1 MRSKIEAATTWMENL
16 AADNSHGY
24 SQANRWGPDYDC
36 SSAIIQAWE
45 QANVPV
51 KSMGATFTGNMRG
64 VFLEC
69 GFKIVTSGVDLV
81 TGSGLK
87 RGDVL
92 LRDKSPGNQSDHAAM
107 YIGGGAVVHARSSEG
122 NSIPGDQSGN
132 EIRVQKYWNYPW
144 DCVLRYPEVISYDDE
159 TGEADPEPTSGKL
172 QADGICGPQ
181 TWETISDMIV
191 EMPQLKCVVD
201 RKGKIIEMPSG
212 WHVAMLQAFLNYIAA
227 DGEYLDVDGDY
238 GPLTAAA
245 VKSFQRNH

>member
-24 SQANRWGPDYDC
+24 AWGGWGPQDYDC
-36 SSAIIQAWE
+36 GHAIITAWE
-45 QANVPV
+45 QAGVPV

-69 GFKIVTSGVDLV
+69 GFKIVTSGVDLA

-132 EIRVQKYWNYPW
+132 EIRVQKYFNSW

-159 TGEADPEPTSGKL
+159 TGEADPEPTSGQL

-181 TWETISDMIV
+181 TWETISDMIA
-191 EMPQLKCVVD
+191 EMPQLECVTD
-201 RKGKIIEMPSG
+201 SRGKIIRMPSG
-212 WHVAMLQAFLNYIAA
+212 WHVAMLQAFLNYCDPAA
-227 DGEYLDVDGDY
+227 DLDVDGDY

-245 VKSFQRNH
+245 VKQFQRRH

>member
-36 SSAIIQAWE
+36 SSA
-45 QANVPV
+45 V
-51 KSMGATFTGNMRG
+51 
-64 VFLEC
+64 
-69 GFKIVTSGVDLV
+69 
-81 TGSGLK
+81 
-87 RGDVL
+87 
-92 LRDKSPGNQSDHAAM
+92 RDKSPGNQSDHAAM

-132 EIRVQKYWNYPW
+132 EIRVQKYFNSW

-159 TGEADPEPTSGKL
+159 TGEADPEPTSGQL

-181 TWETISDMIV
+181 TWETISDMIA
-191 EMPQLKCVVD
+191 EMPQLECVTD
-201 RKGKIIEMPSG
+201 NRGKIIRMPSG
-212 WHVAMLQAFLNYIAA
+212 WHVAMLQAFLNYCDPDA
-227 DGEYLDVDGDY
+227 DLDVDGDY

-245 VKSFQRNH
+245 VKQFQRRH

>member
-36 SSAIIQAWE
+36 SSAVIQAWE
-45 QANVPV
+45 QAGVPV
-51 KSMGATFTGNMRG
+51 KSMGASFTGNMRG

-69 GFKIVTSGVDLV
+69 GFKIVTSGVDLA

-159 TGEADPEPTSGKL
+159 TGEADPEPTSVQL

-181 TWETISDMIV
+181 TWETISDMIA
-191 EMPQLKCVVD
+191 EMPLLECVTD
-201 RKGKIIEMPSG
+201 NKGKIIRMPSG
-212 WHVAMLQAFLNYIAA
+212 WHVAMLQAFLNYCDPDA
-227 DGEYLDVDGDY
+227 DLDVDGDY

-245 VKSFQRNH
+245 VKQFQRRH